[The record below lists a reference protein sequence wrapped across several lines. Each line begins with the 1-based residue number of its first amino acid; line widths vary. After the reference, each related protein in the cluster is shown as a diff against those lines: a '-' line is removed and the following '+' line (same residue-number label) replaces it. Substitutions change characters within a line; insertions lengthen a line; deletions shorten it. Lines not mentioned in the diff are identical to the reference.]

1 MEFTFGESDLAE
13 LNRFLKTSQ
22 RPNVQ
27 KFLQNEISRLSAL
40 DSQQKTNIQGL
51 NLSAQLSR
59 GESKS
64 ANNAASGVVKK
75 TKAAPP
81 KKPTKPPAAIPGAK
95 YIVPSSFGWDQKG
108 DWITIYIRDLPG
120 VGALERSKITCDF
133 TKDSFDLCI
142 HDLDQKNYR
151 VMRNNLDKDIISEES
166 KIRVK
171 DSKVLIK
178 LKKIPGQYGSEHWNE
193 LTSKKTKKEKSLKAK
208 EKKDDPM
215 GGIMDLMKDMYVCC
229 SLIFVY
235 G

>member
-1 MEFTFGESDLAE
+1 MFLESGNGESQKRLSYHPHIHEKMEFTFGESDLAE

-120 VGALERSKITCDF
+120 VGAFK
-133 TKDSFDLCI
+133 KAM
-142 HDLDQKNYR
+142 N
-151 VMRNNLDKDIISEES
+151 
-166 KIRVK
+166 
-171 DSKVLIK
+171 VL
-178 LKKIPGQYGSEHWNE
+178 
-193 LTSKKTKKEKSLKAK
+193 K
-208 EKKDDPM
+208 EKKLDTAIIKAANE
-215 GGIMDLMKDMYVCC
+215 GKRIIGICLGMQLLFSSSQEFGYSKGLN
-229 SLIFVY
+229 LISGSVFIATTLKP
-235 G
+235 